1 MCFCANRGW
10 FRETTENQMIGVGG
24 SHVSGG
30 AGDDAIKIEGC
41 FGGEVFGGALCSISM
56 FWCPPKS

>member
-1 MCFCANRGW
+1 
-10 FRETTENQMIGVGG
+10 MIGVGG